1 MPIDGMYGC
10 LMTDAAVELIRRDE
24 RERIIRLLEDDVQ
37 VSGNGTMLMDRIRS
51 TVRGE
56 NAD

>member
-1 MPIDGMYGC
+1 MPIDEMYGC

>member
-1 MPIDGMYGC
+1 MPIDEMYGC

-37 VSGNGTMLMDRIRS
+37 VSGNGTMLMGRIRS
-51 TVRGE
+51 TVRGT

>member
-1 MPIDGMYGC
+1 MYGC

-37 VSGNGTMLMDRIRS
+37 VSGNGTMLMGRIRS

>member
-1 MPIDGMYGC
+1 MQIDGMYGC
-10 LMTDAAVELIRRDE
+10 VVADAAVELIRRDE
-24 RERIIRLLEDDVQ
+24 RERIIRLLEGDVQ

>member
-1 MPIDGMYGC
+1 MSIDGMYGC

>member
-24 RERIIRLLEDDVQ
+24 RERIIRLLEGDVQ

>member
-1 MPIDGMYGC
+1 MPIDEMYGC

-24 RERIIRLLEDDVQ
+24 RERIIRLLEGDVQ

>member
-37 VSGNGTMLMDRIRS
+37 VSGNGKMLMDRICS
-51 TVRGE
+51 TIRGG
-56 NAD
+56 NVD

>member
-10 LMTDAAVELIRRDE
+10 LMTDAAVESIRRDE

>member
-1 MPIDGMYGC
+1 MSIDGMYGC

-37 VSGNGTMLMDRIRS
+37 VSGNGTMLMGRIRS

>member
-1 MPIDGMYGC
+1 MSIDGMYGC
-10 LMTDAAVELIRRDE
+10 LMTDAAVELVRRDE

>member
-1 MPIDGMYGC
+1 MSIDGMYGC

-24 RERIIRLLEDDVQ
+24 RERIIRLMEDDVQ

>member
-1 MPIDGMYGC
+1 MQIDGMYGC
-10 LMTDAAVELIRRDE
+10 VVADAAVELIRRDE

>member
-10 LMTDAAVELIRRDE
+10 LMTDAAVGLIRRDK

-51 TVRGE
+51 TIRGE
-56 NAD
+56 DAD